1 MPVNVIDNRPIVCL
15 EFFSG
20 IGGLHYGL
28 QQSGTP
34 GKVVMSFDMNE
45 NANTVYEHNFGYRP
59 NNKAI
64 DYLELQDIDRHKANC
79 WLLSPPCQPY
89 TRGGK
94 YLDDQDPRARGL
106 IHLLQ
111 LLPQLKNT
119 PDYLLLE
126 NVMNF
131 ENSRS
136 RTMLV
141 TTLGHLG
148 FKVYEF
154 LLSPVQLGIP
164 NSRLRYFLVA
174 RREWPRPPS
183 SSAEDSD
190 ELEAYD
196 AWVAANKQRTDEY
209 LQRGR
214 DAVYTQW
221 PIDLATGSVPANAAD
236 IALEP
241 LASYIDLAA
250 NDDPLLLVPEVYIL
264 KRKSLEFDIVRTSSP
279 STSTFTKA
287 YGSKHLIGSGSLLQ
301 TKRLDVVENGFKSP
315 ERLLDLGLRFF
326 SPKEVALLHHFP
338 YVEGKSQ
345 SDAAE
350 DPQGETAVPG
360 YTLNF
365 PSSTTQKQRLQLLGN
380 SLNVKVVAEL
390 LKQVLFSDTIR

>member
-1 MPVNVIDNRPIVCL
+1 MADPTNKRPIVCL

-28 QQSGTP
+28 QQSGIA
-34 GKVVMSFDMNE
+34 GKVAMSFDMNE
-45 NANTVYEHNFGYRP
+45 NANDVYEHNFFGQRP

-64 DYLELQDIDRHKANC
+64 DYLDLHDIDRHKANC

-106 IHLLQ
+106 IHLLR
-111 LLPQLKNT
+111 LLPRLAHI

-136 RTMLV
+136 RTILV

-148 FKVYEF
+148 FAVQEF
-154 LLSPVQLGIP
+154 LLSPVQFGIP
-164 NSRLRYFLVA
+164 NNRLRYFLVA
-174 RREWPRPPS
+174 RREWPRP
-183 SSAEDSD
+183 SSAEAGN
-190 ELEAYD
+190 EQGEQ
-196 AWVAANKQRTDEY
+196 AWIAANKQRTDEY

-214 DAVYTQW
+214 DAMHTQW
-221 PIDLATGSVPANAAD
+221 PVDQATDVELA
-236 IALEP
+236 P
-241 LASYIDLAA
+241 LASYIDIKA
-250 NDDPLLLVPEVYIL
+250 NDDPSLFVPEAYIL
-264 KRKSLEFDIVRTSSP
+264 KRKNLEFDIVRASSEL
-279 STSTFTKA
+279 TSTFTKA

-301 TKRLDVVENGFKSP
+301 TKRLDVVESGFKSP

-338 YVEGKSQ
+338 Y
-345 SDAAE
+345 AE
-350 DPQGETAVPG
+350 AGEEDLHGTRTIPK
-360 YTLNF
+360 YTLRF
-365 PSSTTQKQRLQLLGN
+365 PSSITQRQRLQLLGN
-380 SLNVKVVAEL
+380 SLNVQVVAEL
-390 LKQVLFSDTIR
+390 LRRAFG

>member
-1 MPVNVIDNRPIVCL
+1 MPVDVIDNRPIVCL

-28 QQSGTP
+28 QLSGIR

-64 DYLELQDIDRHKANC
+64 DYLDLQDIDQYQANC

-111 LLPQLKNT
+111 LLPQLKTT
-119 PDYLLLE
+119 PDFLLLE

-154 LLSPVQLGIP
+154 LVSPVQLGIP
-164 NSRLRYFLVA
+164 NNRLRYFLVA
-174 RREWPRPPS
+174 RREWPQPHS
-183 SSAEDSD
+183 GSAEDSG
-190 ELEAYD
+190 ESETYI

-221 PIDLATGSVPANAAD
+221 PIDLATGNAPVNAAD
-236 IALEP
+236 VALES

-250 NDDPLLLVPEVYIL
+250 NDDPSLLVPEAHIL
-264 KRKSLEFDIVRTSSP
+264 KRKNLEFDIVRASSP
-279 STSTFTKA
+279 STSTFTKG

-301 TKRLDVVENGFKSP
+301 TKKLDVVENGFKSP

-338 YVEGKSQ
+338 YVECKSQ
-345 SDAAE
+345 SDTT
-350 DPQGETAVPG
+350 DLPQDAVPE
-360 YTLNF
+360 YTLSF
-365 PSSTTQKQRLQLLGN
+365 PPATTQRQRLQLLGN
-380 SLNVKVVAEL
+380 SLNAKVVAEL